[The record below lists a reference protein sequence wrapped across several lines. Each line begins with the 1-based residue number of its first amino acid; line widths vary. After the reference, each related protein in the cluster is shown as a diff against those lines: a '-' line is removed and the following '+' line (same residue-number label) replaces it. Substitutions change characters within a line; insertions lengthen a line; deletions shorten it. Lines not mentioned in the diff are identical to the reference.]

1 MSDENTLILSG
12 VGTSLKSELDVPI
25 SGDYQI
31 ALQGLSTYY
40 SWPNITATNNVLKYT
55 IGGTQKSI
63 TFPPGAYDMKAMASF
78 ITSELKRK
86 GDGTAFRLGANTNT
100 LKAVIDVNLAD
111 CVVNIGDS
119 TIKSILGWTTG
130 DLAQGTHTSPNKV
143 NISNVNEVL
152 VHCNIAKGVYTAES
166 SGRLSRQTVLASFYP
181 DVAPGYKVNIEP
193 RQLFYS
199 PVNTPLIKE
208 VAVWLTNQ
216 DYELIDNDD
225 EILSVKLHI
234 KPYYNK

>member
-1 MSDENTLILSG
+1 MSDENTLIISG
-12 VGTSLKSELDVPI
+12 AGTSLKKELDVPI
-25 SGDYQI
+25 AGDYQI

-55 IGGTQKSI
+55 VGGTQKSI
-63 TFPPGAYDMKAMASF
+63 TFPPGAYDMKVMASF
-78 ITSELKRK
+78 ITSELRRK
-86 GDGTAFRLGANTNT
+86 GDDKAFRLGANTNT
-100 LKAVIDVNLAD
+100 LKAVIDVILAN

-119 TIKSILGWTTG
+119 TIKSIFGWTTG
-130 DLAQGTHTSPNKV
+130 NLSKGTHTSPKKV
-143 NISNVNEVL
+143 NITDVNEIL

-181 DVAPGYKVNIEP
+181 NVAPGYKVNIEP

-216 DYELIDNDD
+216 DNKPLDNGE

-234 KPYYNK
+234 KAV